1 MTLAPSILFHI
12 GSFPVTNTLLTTVVV
27 DVIIIALVIAFN
39 KCLSLYP
46 KGIQNILEMVYEYFY
61 SATKEVSSKVD
72 IIYPW
77 VTTFFIFI
85 ILKNSSRSRRS

>member
-12 GSFPVTNTLLTTVVV
+12 GSFPVTNTLFTTVVV

-39 KCLSLYP
+39 KTLSLYP
-46 KGIQNILEMVYEYFY
+46 KGVQNILEMVYEYFY

-72 IIYPW
+72 II
-77 VTTFFIFI
+77 
-85 ILKNSSRSRRS
+85 